1 MPLIDLSSHAIQ
13 TPSSQVLGQG
23 SFSKVYAG
31 TLDGEPVAVKELPLG
46 CDASVLSPFQHPNI
60 VAIKG
65 FAVLKNPLILM
76 ERMASTLQDQLKFAS
91 QGTLSSRILWLKQV
105 AHALAYLHQLPDPVV
120 HGDLKTSSILIDN
133 DGNAKINNIGLYQ
146 LKKESRSYRTPDC
159 HLPFIAPEVYSEVD
173 CGHTPAQDVFAFG
186 MIMYETLCGH
196 PPFSNTRSVAISSLV
211 ENGQRPQQ
219 PTADVIPL
227 WLWFIINRCWS
238 HSSIE
243 RPSMGEVELLLA
255 SEGGGVPSLAATARP
270 VQQQPPTYEQVNVT
284 DLELALNT
292 SFMEAQSSSRPL
304 SEFIV
309 PPPIPIPPTYQEIS
323 RTDVDILW
331 DFLPEELKRRRKI
344 HSKQQLRNLQLQSLR
359 FGSGHIGSNLM
370 FTWKTD
376 DDRLIGLNLKGEG
389 IIGVIPPEFGEL
401 TELEELDLSENR
413 LVGTI
418 PPELGNLSKLVSLD
432 LSKNKLEGRIPPS
445 LAYCTRLVNL

>member
-13 TPSSQVLGQG
+13 TPSNQVLGQG

-46 CDASVLSPFQHPNI
+46 SDASVLSPFQHPNI

-76 ERMASTLQDQLKFAS
+76 EKMASTLQDQLKFAS
-91 QGTLSSRILWLKQV
+91 EGTLSSRILWLKQV
-105 AHALAYLHQLPDPVV
+105 AHALAYLHQLPIPVV

-159 HLPFIAPEVYSEVD
+159 HLPFIAPEVYAEVD
-173 CGHTPAQDVFAFG
+173 CGQTPAQDVFAFG
-186 MIMYETLCGH
+186 MIMYETFCGH
-196 PPFSNTRSVAISSLV
+196 APFSNTRSIAISSLV

-219 PTADVIPL
+219 PEPDVIRL

-238 HSSIE
+238 QNPIE

-255 SEGGGVPSLAATARP
+255 SGGGGVPSATARP
-270 VQQQPPTYEQVNVT
+270 VQRQPPTYEQVNIA
-284 DLELALNT
+284 DLEFALNT
-292 SFMEAQSSSRPL
+292 SFVEAQSSSRTS

-309 PPPIPIPPTYQEIS
+309 PPPIPIPPTYHDSS

-331 DFLPEELKRRRKI
+331 DFLPDELKRRKKI
-344 HSKQQLRNLQLQSLR
+344 YSKQQLRNSR
-359 FGSGHIGSNLM
+359 YTSGFMGSKLL
-370 FTWKTD
+370 FTWKMD
-376 DDRLIGLNLKGEG
+376 EDRLIGLNLKGEG
-389 IIGVIPPEFGEL
+389 IVGVIPPEFVEL
-401 TELEELDLSENR
+401 TELEEL
-413 LVGTI
+413 
-418 PPELGNLSKLVSLD
+418 
-432 LSKNKLEGRIPPS
+432 
-445 LAYCTRLVNL
+445 